1 MASGNRRVWH
11 YEGCSYG
18 KSERVSY
25 WITTCQPPLIPAKK
39 IRLFACGIRN
49 TRRHISRKKKK
60 RRRKKHIYLQ
70 SKLRTFSLSPCA
82 RANIILQYSI
92 RTLPSFLHLC
102 FRAEKEEEK
111 GERKEKIH
119 FQAGKAQKSLKNATF
134 AQQNKPH
141 NARIAIVVVC
151 KKCKLCF
158 FMFMCTCGNSPS
170 GCQKWAWDEG
180 TWEKGVC
187 VSDGQFLPS
196 YMMDAGIVFL
206 EIPPSDAFQVNIL

>member
-1 MASGNRRVWH
+1 MESQRESRIELLRVN
-11 YEGCSYG
+11 
-18 KSERVSY
+18 
-25 WITTCQPPLIPAKK
+25 PPLIPAKK
-39 IRLFACGIRN
+39 IRLFASGIRN

-92 RTLPSFLHLC
+92 RTLPSFLLLC

-141 NARIAIVVVC
+141 NVHIASSCLQKMQIMFFHVHVYVWEFSVRMPKMGVGRGDLGKGCVC
-151 KKCKLCF
+151 VGRSVSPLLHDGCRDCF
-158 FMFMCTCGNSPS
+158 FRSPP
-170 GCQKWAWDEG
+170 
-180 TWEKGVC
+180 
-187 VSDGQFLPS
+187 F
-196 YMMDAGIVFL
+196 
-206 EIPPSDAFQVNIL
+206 